1 MNVEDGH
8 IQQLKVFGDFFG
20 LGEIKDVEDAF
31 IGVKYAKEDIL
42 AKLNELD
49 IKKYFGNVTAE
60 ELLEELY

>member
-1 MNVEDGH
+1 MD
-8 IQQLKVFGDFFG
+8 

-31 IGVKYAKEDIL
+31 VGVKYAKEDIL